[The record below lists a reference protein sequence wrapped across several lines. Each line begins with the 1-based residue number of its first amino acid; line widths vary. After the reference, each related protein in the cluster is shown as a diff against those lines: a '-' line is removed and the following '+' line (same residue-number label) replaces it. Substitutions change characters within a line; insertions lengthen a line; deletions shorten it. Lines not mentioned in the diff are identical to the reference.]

1 LPFSRHRTL
10 SSATGGTSCHYP
22 SMDFFFLALNASKL
36 PRIRTSTSGFG
47 WNLKH
52 HGKNRRMNQ
61 HQPSWRGK
69 VKKGGLLPSK
79 RTQFFFSSSSF
90 SFGSNYS
97 LLTEDCFLTTEPKK
111 GGGGDVWF
119 GVACSHSMKKEL
131 KLSWEWGS

>member
-1 LPFSRHRTL
+1 
-10 SSATGGTSCHYP
+10 
-22 SMDFFFLALNASKL
+22 MDIIFLALNASKL
-36 PRIRTSTSGFG
+36 TRIRTSTSGFG

-69 VKKGGLLPSK
+69 VKRGSLLPWK
-79 RTQFFFSSSSF
+79 RTQFSSSS

-97 LLTEDCFLTTEPKK
+97 LLTEDCFLTEPKK

-119 GVACSHSMKKEL
+119 GLHAAIL
-131 KLSWEWGS
+131 